1 MCTVDSDPT
10 DDRTIDLRP
19 YIRAG
24 MGVWWNQA
32 AAEPTPLVNALVDQ
46 LPEIGPVAA
55 FVGLTWN
62 HAVTREPPSQ
72 LTVVSYGGLGDL
84 ARLSKRGRLD
94 VVPCHYSALPT
105 LFAEGALPCDVGLLQ
120 VAPPDADG
128 NCSLGIGV
136 DYVADAITHTPVLIA
151 EINRQMPVT
160 RGAPTIPLGRFAAV
174 IETDRPLLI
183 APEREPDE
191 AEGRIARHI
200 ASLIA
205 DGDTIQIGVGTLP
218 AAVLRA
224 LEGHEDLGMHSGMIS
239 DDVLRLIDN
248 GVLTG
253 ARKEIDA
260 GKVVTGT
267 AIGTTKLYERVGS
280 LPVEFRPASYTHDP
294 AVLAQLQSFVSIN
307 SSIEIDLTGQV
318 GAERRGDVYLGAVG
332 GQTDFSRAAALTGAR
347 SIIAMRATTR
357 GTSTIKAALEFG
369 SVTTA
374 RTDVDFVVTEYGI
387 AQLRGRDLAQRAR
400 QMIEVAA
407 PEHRE
412 QLERTLYHHGS

>member
-1 MCTVDSDPT
+1 M
-10 DDRTIDLRP
+10 IDLRP
-19 YIRAG
+19 YVRAG
-24 MGVWWNQA
+24 TGVWWNQA

-46 LPEIGPVAA
+46 LPEIGPVSA

-62 HAVTREPPSQ
+62 HAVTRDPPPQ
-72 LTVVSYGGLGDL
+72 LSVISYGGLGNL
-84 ARLSKRGRLD
+84 SRLSEHGRLE

-105 LFAEGALPCDVGLLQ
+105 LFAEGCLPCDVGFLQ
-120 VAPPDADG
+120 VAPPDANG

-136 DYVADAITHTPVLIA
+136 DYIADAIEHTPVLIA

-160 RGAPTIPLGRFAAV
+160 LGAPTIPVTRFAAV
-174 IETDRPLLI
+174 VETDRPLLS

-191 AEGRIARHI
+191 TEGRIARHV
-200 ASLIA
+200 ASLVA

-218 AAVLRA
+218 AAVLAA
-224 LEGHEDLGMHSGMIS
+224 LEDHEDLGMHSGMIS
-239 DDVLRLIDN
+239 DDVLRLIDK
-248 GVLTG
+248 GVMTG

-260 GKVVTGT
+260 GRVVTGT

-280 LPVEFRPASYTHDP
+280 LPIEFRPASYTHDP
-294 AVLAQLQSFVSIN
+294 AVLGRLRSFVSIN

-318 GAERRGDVYLGAVG
+318 GAERRGDVYVGAVG

-347 SIIAMRATTR
+347 SIIALRATSR
-357 GTSTIKAALEFG
+357 GASTIKNALEFG

-387 AQLRGRDLAQRAR
+387 ARLRGRDLARRAR
-400 QMIEVAA
+400 QMIAVAA

-412 QLERTLYHHGS
+412 HLERTLHQHSRL